1 MFGSVSDLVLKAKH
15 PPYKVATHTGSLVFN
30 NLTGAILAV
39 IKSQH
44 SEPNVARLNILVPTD
59 HEIDR
64 EHVGVDCDGTFSTDE
79 ANSARSRHRVTRHRV
94 TRLRP
99 APDAS
104 AVTLNERLSERSPIG
119 WCRPPSEMYVDAL
132 GSSLLREAIPAM
144 PTGRGRSEAADH
156 TVTGDYSEACSLLD
170 QMRADAERGV
180 HASGEL
186 MSRYAVIMRRD
197 WNHLNK
203 DQVSQLTVK
212 TRGILGAVR
221 ANGWTGAGYLNILR
235 KWMYVMI
242 IHQIVRTNAAQ
253 STLTNLLNE
262 YTDEK
267 TYWQGRLRDD
277 AVVYSS
283 AEARQVG
290 QHSMA
295 DAINH
300 LTYHIDLI
308 QGLMTGSNLQAT
320 RELASGLVVNERIR
334 WIEEHLFSWIHGHSD
349 IQVALRGLVS
359 LTLLSR
365 LPSEAFD
372 GDGNVLRVH
381 HHHLPIRRRTATSL
395 VMLIRSRAM
404 LSEKVKMTLMCGHT
418 LDTLAFSCNAIGR
431 HSGQYLLQ
439 AMREMIIRAA
449 PHEQDNILEML
460 WSDFMRSLER
470 HRDCH
475 VTRIH
480 NAM

>member
-79 ANSARSRHRVTRHRV
+79 ANSARSRHRVTRPR
-94 TRLRP
+94 T

-104 AVTLNERLSERSPIG
+104 AVTLNELLSERSPIG
-119 WCRPPSEMYVDAL
+119 WGRPTSEMYVDAL

-144 PTGRGRSEAADH
+144 PTGRGRSGATDRA
-156 TVTGDYSEACSLLD
+156 VMSGYSEACSILD
-170 QMRADAERGV
+170 QIQAGV
-180 HASGEL
+180 DRSAYDSDEHIN
-186 MSRYAVIMRRD
+186 RYTNIMRRV
-197 WNHLNK
+197 WSSLNK
-203 DQVSQLTVK
+203 EQVSQLTFK
-212 TRGILGAVR
+212 TRGILVAVSRLYGSMSR
-221 ANGWTGAGYLNILR
+221 AYANLLR

-253 STLTNLLNE
+253 TTLTNLLNE

-267 TYWQGRLRDD
+267 AYWQGRLRDG
-277 AVVYSS
+277 AVDYNC

-290 QHSMA
+290 QHNMA

-320 RELASGLVVNERIR
+320 RELATGLVGIDRIR
-334 WIEEHLFSWIHGHSD
+334 WIEELLFSWIHGLVD
-349 IQVALRGLVS
+349 IQVALRGLIS
-359 LTLLSR
+359 LALLYR
-365 LPSEAFD
+365 LPSRAFY
-372 GDGNVLRVH
+372 GDRDILRVH

-404 LSEKVKMTLMCGHT
+404 LSEQVKMTLTCGHT
-418 LDTLAFSCNAIGR
+418 LDTLTFSCNAIGR

-449 PHEQDNILEML
+449 PHEQNNILEML

-475 VTRIH
+475 VTRFH
-480 NAM
+480 NPM

>member
-64 EHVGVDCDGTFSTDE
+64 EHVGVDCDGTFGTDE
-79 ANSARSRHRVTRHRV
+79 ASSARSRNRVTRRR
-94 TRLRP
+94 TT
-99 APDAS
+99 PDES
-104 AVTLNERLSERSPIG
+104 AVTLTDLLSERSPIG
-119 WCRPPSEMYVDAL
+119 FVRPPLSMYDNAM
-132 GSSLLREAIPAM
+132 GESLLRAAARVT
-144 PTGRGRSEAADH
+144 PTVSERSGATDRA
-156 TVTGDYSEACSLLD
+156 VMSDYSEACSILD
-170 QMRADAERGV
+170 QIQAGV
-180 HASGEL
+180 DRSAYASNEHIN
-186 MSRYAVIMRRD
+186 RYTNIMRRV
-197 WNHLNK
+197 WSSLNK
-203 DQVSQLTVK
+203 EQVSQLTFK
-212 TRGILGAVR
+212 TRGILVAVSRLNGSMSR
-221 ANGWTGAGYLNILR
+221 AYANILR

-242 IHQIVRTNAAQ
+242 IHQIVRTDAAQ
-253 STLTNLLNE
+253 AALINLLNE

-277 AVVYSS
+277 AIVYSC

-290 QHSMA
+290 QHNMV
-295 DAINH
+295 DAIRH
-300 LTYHIDLI
+300 LTYHIELI
-308 QGLMTGSNLQAT
+308 EGLITDYNLQAT
-320 RELASGLVVNERIR
+320 HELATGLVGSDRIR
-334 WIEEHLFSWIHGHSD
+334 WIEELLFSWIHGLVD
-349 IQVALRGLVS
+349 IQVALRGLIS
-359 LTLLSR
+359 LALLYR

-372 GDGNVLRVH
+372 GEGGILRVH
-381 HHHLPIRRRTATSL
+381 HHHLPIRRRRSAIQL

-404 LSEKVKMTLMCGHT
+404 LSEQVKMTLTCGHT

-449 PHEQDNILEML
+449 PHEQSNILRLL
-460 WSDFMRSLER
+460 WRDFIRSMER
-470 HRDCH
+470 YRDCH
-475 VTRIH
+475 VTRFH
-480 NAM
+480 NPM

>member
-1 MFGSVSDLVLKAKH
+1 MFDSVSDLVLKAKN
-15 PPYKVATHTGSLVFN
+15 PPYKVATHTGSLIFS

-64 EHVGVDCDGTFSTDE
+64 EHVDVDCDGTFGTDE
-79 ANSARSRHRVTRHRV
+79 ANNARSRNRVTRRR
-94 TRLRP
+94 TT
-99 APDAS
+99 PDES
-104 AVTLNERLSERSPIG
+104 ATSLTDLLSERSPISCG
-119 WCRPPSEMYVDAL
+119 RPPSEMYVDEL
-132 GSSLLREAIPAM
+132 GASLLREAIPAM
-144 PTGRGRSEAADH
+144 PTGRGRSEAPIRAA
-156 TVTGDYSEACSLLD
+156 VYDYREARSVLD
-170 QMRADAERGV
+170 LMRAGVERG
-180 HASGEL
+180 AYDSGEHIN
-186 MSRYAVIMRRD
+186 RYATIMRRV
-197 WNHLNK
+197 WSHLNK

-212 TRGILGAVR
+212 TRGILGTVSV
-221 ANGWTGAGYLNILR
+221 NGAMSGAYLNILR
-235 KWMYVMI
+235 KWMYMMI
-242 IHQIVRTNAAQ
+242 IHQIVRTDAAQ
-253 STLTNLLNE
+253 ATLTNLLNK
-262 YTDEK
+262 YTCEK
-267 TYWQGRLRDD
+267 IYWQGRLRDD

-290 QHSMA
+290 RYNMA

-320 RELASGLVVNERIR
+320 RELASGLVVSERIR

-359 LTLLSR
+359 LTLLFR

-381 HHHLPIRRRTATSL
+381 HRHLPIRRRSAIPM

-404 LSEKVKMTLMCGHT
+404 LSEKVKMVLACGHT
-418 LDTLAFSCNAIGR
+418 LDTLAFSCNAIGH

-439 AMREMIIRAA
+439 AMREMIIRIE
-449 PHEQDNILEML
+449 PREQENILDML
-460 WSDFMRSLER
+460 RRDLMRSMER
-470 HRDCH
+470 YNDCH
-475 VTRIH
+475 ITRIH
-480 NAM
+480 NPQ

>member
-15 PPYKVATHTGSLVFN
+15 PPYKVATHTGSLLFN

-79 ANSARSRHRVTRHRV
+79 ANSARSRHRVTR
-94 TRLRP
+94 LRT

-104 AVTLNERLSERSPIG
+104 AVTLNELFGARSPIG
-119 WCRPPSEMYVDAL
+119 LGCPPSEMYVDGL

-144 PTGRGRSEAADH
+144 PTGRGRSEATDGA
-156 TVTGDYSEACSLLD
+156 VTGDYSEACSLLD

-180 HASGEL
+180 QASGEL
-186 MSRYAVIMRRD
+186 MSRYAYVMRRD
-197 WNHLNK
+197 WYHLNK

-212 TRGILGAVR
+212 TRGILGIVHTNSAL
-221 ANGWTGAGYLNILR
+221 GGAYLNILR
-235 KWMYVMI
+235 KWMYAMI
-242 IHQIVRTNAAQ
+242 IHQIVKTDTAQ
-253 STLTNLLNE
+253 ATLTNLLNE

-267 TYWQGRLRDD
+267 AYWQGRLRDG
-277 AVVYSS
+277 AVDYNC

-290 QHSMA
+290 QHNMA
-295 DAINH
+295 DTINH
-300 LTYHIDLI
+300 LTDHIYLI
-308 QGLMTGSNLQAT
+308 EGLMTGSNLQT
-320 RELASGLVVNERIR
+320 IRELATGLVVSERIR
-334 WIEEHLFSWIHGHSD
+334 WIKGLLFSWIHGHVN
-349 IQVALRGLVS
+349 IQVALRGLIS
-359 LTLLSR
+359 LVLLYR

-372 GDGNVLRVH
+372 GEGGILRVH
-381 HHHLPIRRRTATSL
+381 HHLPILRHTATSL

-404 LSEKVKMTLMCGHT
+404 LSEQVKMTLTCGYT

-439 AMREMIIRAA
+439 AMREMIIRIA
-449 PHEQDNILEML
+449 PHEQNNILEML
-460 WSDFMRSLER
+460 WSDFMRSMKR
-470 HRDCH
+470 HDDSH
-475 VTRIH
+475 VTRYH
-480 NAM
+480 NPM